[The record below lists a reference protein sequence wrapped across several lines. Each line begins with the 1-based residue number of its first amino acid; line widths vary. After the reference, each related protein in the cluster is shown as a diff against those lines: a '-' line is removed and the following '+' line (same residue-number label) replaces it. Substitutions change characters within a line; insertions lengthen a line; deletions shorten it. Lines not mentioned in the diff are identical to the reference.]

1 MQLTKEGNKTMTTQN
16 GIEILTTLE
25 ELVQPHRT
33 ALLVYDMQVGI
44 VPQIPD
50 GPAILSKVQ
59 TLLQAIRRAGIRTI
73 FTRHMS
79 LPLEL
84 MGAFQYR
91 MAMAWQRKQNPA
103 EVSSPFLRDSPA
115 FQLVPELQP
124 LPSEAVFDKL
134 AMSAFEG
141 TPLQFALRDCGI
153 RSLIL
158 AGIALE
164 IGIEPTCRHAADLGI
179 IPILVRDACGAG
191 DAEAADQCVAS
202 LAHMGD
208 TIITDLKT
216 ITGLLATHGG
226 RPQRTQ

>member
-1 MQLTKEGNKTMTTQN
+1 MMTTQN
-16 GIEILTTLE
+16 GIEIFSALD
-25 ELVQPHRT
+25 ELVHPHRT

-50 GPAILSKVQ
+50 GPAILSNVQ
-59 TLLQAIRRAGIRTI
+59 SLLKATRKAGIRTI

-79 LPLEL
+79 LPPEM

-103 EVSSPFLRDSPA
+103 DVSSPFLRDSPA

-124 LPSEAVFDKL
+124 LPSEAIFDKL
-134 AMSAFEG
+134 SMSAFEG
-141 TPLQFALRDCGI
+141 TPLQFTLRDCGI
-153 RSLIL
+153 RSILL
-158 AGIALE
+158 AGIAIE

-191 DAEAADQCVAS
+191 NSQAADECVSS
-202 LAHMGD
+202 LVHMGD
-208 TIITDLKT
+208 TIVTDLKT
-216 ITGLLATHGG
+216 ISEHLATLGHAENHTTK
-226 RPQRTQ
+226 R

>member
-1 MQLTKEGNKTMTTQN
+1 MTTQN
-16 GIEILTTLE
+16 GVEIFSTLQ
-25 ELVQPHRT
+25 ELIHPHRT

-50 GPAILSKVQ
+50 GPAILSNVQ
-59 TLLQAIRRAGIRTI
+59 ALLKATRQAGIRTI

-79 LPLEL
+79 LPPEM

-103 EVSSPFLRDSPA
+103 EVTSLFLRDSPA

-124 LPSEAVFDKL
+124 LPSEAIFDKL

-141 TPLQFALRDCGI
+141 TPLQFTLRDCGV

-164 IGIEPTCRHAADLGI
+164 VGIEPTCRQAADLGI

-191 DAEAADQCVAS
+191 DANAADQCVAS

-208 TIITDLKT
+208 TIVTDLKSVT
-216 ITGLLATHGG
+216 ALLG
-226 RPQRTQ
+226 RQARDPANSQ

>member
-1 MQLTKEGNKTMTTQN
+1 MTMHN
-16 GIEILTTLE
+16 GLEIFSSLE
-25 ELVQPHRT
+25 ELVHPQHT

-44 VPQIPD
+44 VPQIKD
-50 GPAILSKVQ
+50 GPEILTKVQ
-59 TLLQAIRRAGIRTI
+59 ALLKASRRAGIRTI

-91 MAMAWQRKQNPA
+91 MAMAWQRKSNPA
-103 EVSSPFLRDSPA
+103 DVSSPFLRDSPG
-115 FQLVPELQP
+115 FEIVPELHP
-124 LPSEAVFDKL
+124 LPSEAIFDKL

-141 TPLQFALRDCGI
+141 TPLQYTLRDCGI

-164 IGIEPTCRHAADLGI
+164 IGIEPTCRQAADLGI

-191 DAEAADQCVAS
+191 HAEAADQCVAS
-202 LAHMGD
+202 LEHMGD
-208 TIITDLKT
+208 TIVTNLDT
-216 ITGLLATHGG
+216 ISKLLDAN
-226 RPQRTQ
+226 RQS

>member
-1 MQLTKEGNKTMTTQN
+1 MTTQN
-16 GIEILTTLE
+16 GIEIFSTLD
-25 ELVQPHRT
+25 ELVHPHR
-33 ALLVYDMQVGI
+33 AAVLVYDMQVGI

-50 GPAILSKVQ
+50 GPSILSKVQ
-59 TLLQAIRRAGIRTI
+59 LLLKATRNAGIRTI

-79 LPLEL
+79 LPSEM

-91 MAMAWQRKQNPA
+91 MAMAWQRKLNPA
-103 EVSSPFLRDSPA
+103 EVTSPFLRDSPG
-115 FQLVPELQP
+115 FQLTPELQP

-141 TPLQFALRDCGI
+141 TPLEFTLRDCGI

-191 DAEAADQCVAS
+191 NSEAADQCVS
-202 LAHMGD
+202 TLAHMGD
-208 TIITDLKT
+208 TIVTDLKT
-216 ITGLLATHGG
+216 ISELLAAID
-226 RPQRTQ
+226 TQETGTNSR

>member
-1 MQLTKEGNKTMTTQN
+1 
-16 GIEILTTLE
+16 
-25 ELVQPHRT
+25 
-33 ALLVYDMQVGI
+33 MQVGI
-44 VPQIPD
+44 VSQ
-50 GPAILSKVQ
+50 
-59 TLLQAIRRAGIRTI
+59 LQGADAVTARVGRVLEASRRAGLRVF
-73 FTRHMS
+73 FTRHLS
-79 LPLEL
+79 LPREL

-91 MAMAWQRKQNPA
+91 MAMAWQRKQDPA

-115 FQLVPELQP
+115 FELVPELRP
-124 LPSEAVFDKL
+124 LPSEAIFDKL

-141 TPLQFALRDCGI
+141 TPLQFTLRDCGI

-191 DAEAADQCVAS
+191 NPEVAEQCVSS

-208 TIITDLKT
+208 TIVTSLKT
-216 ITGLLATHGG
+216 ISELLAAVEGPKLSTNT
-226 RPQRTQ
+226 R